1 MEHVREEKTE
11 TEQRIEK
18 ILRETVWKEDY
29 AELTGFLAV
38 LEGYVD
44 QMITG
49 QWSTEYP
56 TYSELKKMENGD
68 KAYEFVRGF
77 IWGLTAAGV
86 IGRLDRDKMMEE
98 MMKVSYKIPI
108 PESEG
113 EA

>member
-29 AELTGFLAV
+29 AELAGFLAV
-38 LEGYVD
+38 LEQRVD

-49 QWSTEYP
+49 QWSTDYP
-56 TYSELKKMENGD
+56 TYSELKKMENSDEGHRW
-68 KAYEFVRGF
+68 VSGF
-77 IWGLTAAGV
+77 IWGLAAAGV
-86 IGRLDRDKMMEE
+86 IGRLDRDKMLEE
-98 MMKVSYKIPI
+98 MLKVSYKIPI

-113 EA
+113 EK

>member
-29 AELTGFLAV
+29 AELAGFLAV

-56 TYSELKKMENGD
+56 TYSELRKVENSDEGHRWV
-68 KAYEFVRGF
+68 AGF
-77 IWGLTAAGV
+77 IWGLAAAGV
-86 IGRLDRDKMMEE
+86 IGRLDRDKMLEE
-98 MMKVSYKIPI
+98 MLKVSYKIPTT
-108 PESEG
+108 ESEG
-113 EA
+113 EK